1 MRSAKVDFFVLSCY
15 NDRKNEG
22 ELFMQNYI
30 PRSDYLN
37 FLIRYADKPIIK
49 VVSGVRRSGKST
61 LFEIFKQHLLS
72 CGVSQNQIIAVNF
85 EDIAFEELKDYRAL
99 HSYICNKMLPD
110 QMNYIFLDEIQHC
123 PSFEKA
129 VDSLFIKQNTDV
141 YITGSNAYFMS
152 GELATLLSGRYVE
165 LKILPLSFKEFCLQQ
180 PENLSLSEKY
190 RRYITRSGFPYVS
203 RFIAQDEDPQQYL
216 QSLYDTIVYN
226 DIVKRYKI
234 ADSNL
239 LESVIRFLFDNIGNR
254 LSSRKIAGAMTSA
267 GRKIDAKTVEKY
279 IKALTD
285 SLLAY
290 ETKRYNIKGKEY
302 LQTQEKYYITDVA
315 LRFMLLGGKNLDVGH
330 VLENV
335 VYLELLRRGFSVFVG
350 QLDNGE
356 VDFVAFRQNDT
367 VYIQVSET
375 VRDPSTLKRELA
387 PLQSIADFH
396 QKLLLTMDEDPDAD
410 YNGIKRLNVL
420 DWLMGKY
427 DFPAS
432 QNI

>member
-1 MRSAKVDFFVLSCY
+1 MK
-15 NDRKNEG
+15 
-22 ELFMQNYI
+22 NYI
-30 PRSDYLN
+30 PRFDYLN
-37 FLIRYADKPIIK
+37 FLIRYANKPIIK

-72 CGVSQNQIIAVNF
+72 CDVLADQIIAVNF
-85 EDIAFEELKDYRAL
+85 EDIAFEELKDYKAL

-110 QMNYIFLDEIQHC
+110 KMNYIFLDEIQHC

-180 PENLSLSEKY
+180 PKTLTTSEKY
-190 RRYITRSGFPYVS
+190 QRYITRSGFPYVS
-203 RFIAQDEDPQQYL
+203 KFIAQDEDPQQYL
-216 QSLYDTIVYN
+216 HSLYDTIVYN

-234 ADSNL
+234 ADPNL

-279 IKALTD
+279 VNALTD

-356 VDFVAFRQNDT
+356 VDFVASRQNDT

-387 PLQSIADFH
+387 PLQNIADFH
-396 QKLLLTMDEDPDAD
+396 PKILLTMDDDPDAD
-410 YNGIKRLNVL
+410 YNGIKRLNVF
-420 DWLMGKY
+420 DWLLGNY
-427 DFPAS
+427 DSPALS
-432 QNI
+432 NT